1 MVTELAR
8 NFPDSC
14 LNIKVFSQTTDKSS
28 TLSSEITSHITERS
42 RALTSSELLVLV
54 GDVGAGQQQRFLR
67 CLDSRD
73 DNVYQPMDMQA
84 KFSAFTKEDNQQDIS
99 GVHRIRALLNKRLP
113 LTVRMVSGSPQTELK
128 IGQHLCYKM
137 RLLASFREKMGGSNG
152 KTADGGVV
160 IIAPNMSLKQSKE
173 FARMTS
179 DASTSKNSSG
189 P

>member
-14 LNIKVFSQTTDKSS
+14 LNIKVSSQTTDKSS
-28 TLSSEITSHITERS
+28 TSSSEITSHITERS

-54 GDVGAGQQQRFLR
+54 GEVGAGQQQRYLR

-113 LTVRMVSGSPQTELK
+113 LTVRMVRQS
-128 IGQHLCYKM
+128 
-137 RLLASFREKMGGSNG
+137 
-152 KTADGGVV
+152 ADRVENRPDFV
-160 IIAPNMSLKQSKE
+160 L
-173 FARMTS
+173 
-179 DASTSKNSSG
+179 
-189 P
+189 

>member
-14 LNIKVFSQTTDKSS
+14 LNIKVSSQTTDKSS
-28 TLSSEITSHITERS
+28 TSSSEITSHITERS

-54 GDVGAGQQQRFLR
+54 GEVGAGQQQRFLR

-99 GVHRIRALLNKRLP
+99 GVHHIRALAQQ
-113 LTVRMVSGSPQTELK
+113 V
-128 IGQHLCYKM
+128 
-137 RLLASFREKMGGSNG
+137 A
-152 KTADGGVV
+152 TADRPDGVR
-160 IIAPNMSLKQSKE
+160 QSADRAE
-173 FARMTS
+173 NRPDFLL
-179 DASTSKNSSG
+179 
-189 P
+189 